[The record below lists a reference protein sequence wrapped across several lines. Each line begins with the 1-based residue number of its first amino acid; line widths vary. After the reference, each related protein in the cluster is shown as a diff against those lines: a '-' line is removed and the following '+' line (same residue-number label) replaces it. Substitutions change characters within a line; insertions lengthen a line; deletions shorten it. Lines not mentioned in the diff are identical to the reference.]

1 MSFQSI
7 HGHNRQIRFIL
18 AALNQNRIPHAYLFS
33 GMTGVGKRTV
43 ALSLAK
49 MINCTGKKTSSDACN
64 RCPSCLKMDH
74 GNHPDIL
81 CVEPEGQ
88 YIRIKA
94 IRDLQAQM
102 QYNPLEG
109 KSRVIVIDDADRMNI
124 TSANALLKTL
134 EEPAPGNLLILITG
148 NPHGLPRT
156 ILSRCQQIRFFP
168 LGREIIAAYL
178 EKHLA
183 LNKGDATMIAGAA
196 GGSLAQAI
204 GMAQGDYKAFRD
216 QALDDLMA
224 IHNNTLLKLLSFSS
238 DFGKDREDIIQ
249 KLDVIRSCYRDAMI
263 YRETGREDALINR
276 DRMDIIGGMACRLD
290 GRDLLERLHAVEHA
304 LQAIDQNAN
313 KALTLEAMMFKLAHQ
328 RRQEA

>member
-1 MSFQSI
+1 MSFKSVY
-7 HGHNRQIRFIL
+7 GHDRQIHFIL
-18 AALNQNRIPHAYLFS
+18 AALKQKRVPHAYLFS

-43 ALSLAK
+43 ALALAK
-49 MINCTGKKTSSDACN
+49 MINCTGDVTASDACN

-74 GNHPDIL
+74 GNHPDLL

-102 QYNPLEG
+102 QFNPLEG
-109 KSRVIVIDDADRMNI
+109 KSRVIIINDADRMNI

-168 LGREIIAAYL
+168 LDREVIASYL
-178 EKHLA
+178 KERLSLK
-183 LNKGDATMIAGAA
+183 KDDAAMIAGAA
-196 GGSLAQAI
+196 GGSLAKAI
-204 GMAQGDYKAFRD
+204 EMAAGDFKSFRD
-216 QALDDLMA
+216 RTLDDLMA

-238 DFGKDREDIIQ
+238 DFGKDREDIVQ
-249 KLDVIRSCYRDAMI
+249 KLDIIRACYRDALV
-263 YRETGREDALINR
+263 YRETGREDALINQ
-276 DRMDIIGGMACRLD
+276 DRIDIIGDMARRFD
-290 GRDLLERLHAVEHA
+290 GRALLEYLRAVGQAFH
-304 LQAIDQNAN
+304 AIDQNAN

>member
-1 MSFQSI
+1 MSFKTI
-7 HGHNRQIRFIL
+7 YGHNRQINFIL
-18 AALNQNRIPHAYLFS
+18 AAQKQNRVPHAYLFS

-43 ALSLAK
+43 ALALAK
-49 MINCTGKKTSSDACN
+49 MINCTGEITSSDACN

-74 GNHPDIL
+74 GNHPDL
-81 CVEPEGQ
+81 LLVEPEGQ

-102 QYNPLEG
+102 QYSPLEG
-109 KSRVIVIDDADRMNI
+109 KDRVILINDADRMNI

-148 NPHGLPRT
+148 NPNGLPRT

-168 LGREIIAAYL
+168 LNREVIASYL
-178 EKHLA
+178 EKHLS
-183 LNKGDATMIAGAA
+183 LNEVDAAMIAGAS

-204 GMAQGDYKAFRD
+204 TMARGDFKSFRD
-216 QALDDLMA
+216 RTLDDLMA
-224 IHNNTLLKLLSFSS
+224 IHRNILSKLLSFTA
-238 DFGKDREDIIQ
+238 DCGKDREDIIQ
-249 KLDVIRSCYRDAMI
+249 KLDVIRSCYRDALV
-263 YRETGREDALINR
+263 YRETGREDSLINR
-276 DRMDIIGGMACRLD
+276 DRMDVIGALSQSFVGQE
-290 GRDLLERLHAVEHA
+290 LLEHLRAVGQA